1 MEPSFNLS
9 PGKLRHSLSS
19 RIPSLHGHPACEMV
33 SCLEKLGILNW
44 GTPAFLTGSSMA
56 RKCASFATHTLNNWL
71 AAEIGTLRCLLLTLI
86 CLKLLLLMEAPG
98 RRQLTYKKHPGGCMD
113 TCTQFQNFAVFV
125 EAYWIYC
132 LLQYSPQW
140 DIVWSPF
147 PSPGDLLPNPRIE
160 SMSPA
165 LQANSLPL
173 SHLRRPD
180 PTVSRPSLPVYH
192 GIGPWCTY
200 PISTVP
206 PALQ

>member
-1 MEPSFNLS
+1 MAANALKIFFFLIFRTSTECLSHFIHGSFRLIISGCAWMEPSFNLS

-71 AAEIGTLRCLLLTLI
+71 AAEVGTLRCLLLTLI

-113 TCTQFQNFAVFV
+113 TCTQFQNKS
-125 EAYWIYC
+125 IYTW
-132 LLQYSPQW
+132 LLW
-140 DIVWSPF
+140 LNK
-147 PSPGDLLPNPRIE
+147 G
-160 SMSPA
+160 
-165 LQANSLPL
+165 
-173 SHLRRPD
+173 
-180 PTVSRPSLPVYH
+180 
-192 GIGPWCTY
+192 
-200 PISTVP
+200 
-206 PALQ
+206 